1 VPRAQANGIE
11 LEYDTFGDPGNPAML
26 LIMGLGMQMV
36 AWRPELC
43 QMFADRGFFVIRYD
57 NRDVGLSTKLE
68 DAGTPDVMALMAGD
82 FSSARY
88 KLDDMADDAAA
99 LLDALGIERAHVV
112 GVSMGGMIGQALAI
126 RHPERV
132 LSLTSIMSTTG
143 DQAVGQPRP
152 DVIAALV
159 TPAPADREGFVAHQ
173 VGLFEMISSPDYPL
187 PQELLRDVIGE
198 MYDRSYYPPGF
209 LRQLA
214 GIVSSGDR
222 TAALGNVD
230 LPTLVIHGAADPL
243 IQPDGGEATAR
254 AIPAAKLVKIA
265 GMGHDL
271 PPQLYQ
277 RFVDE
282 IVANT
287 QRAQAV
293 AH

>member
-1 VPRAQANGIE
+1 
-11 LEYDTFGDPGNPAML
+11 
-26 LIMGLGMQMV
+26 
-36 AWRPELC
+36 
-43 QMFADRGFFVIRYD
+43 
-57 NRDVGLSTKLE
+57 
-68 DAGTPDVMALMAGD
+68 
-82 FSSARY
+82 
-88 KLDDMADDAAA
+88 
-99 LLDALGIERAHVV
+99 VV
-112 GVSMGGMIGQALAI
+112 GVSMGGMIVQTLAI

-159 TPAPADREGFVAHQ
+159 TPAPADREGFIAHQ
-173 VGLFEMISSPDYPL
+173 VALFGMISSPDYPL
-187 PQELLRDVIGE
+187 PQELLRDVIGQ
-198 MYDRSYYPPGF
+198 MYDRSYYPVGF

-214 GIVSSGDR
+214 GVLASGDR

-230 LPTLVIHGAADPL
+230 LPALVIHGEADPL
-243 IQPDGGEATAR
+243 IQPDGGQATAR
-254 AIPAAKLVKIA
+254 AIPGAKLLKIP

-282 IVANT
+282 IVEHT